1 MFQIPRE
8 LSVVTYLRHSSDW
21 RELWAEMSK
30 AYRIETLCDTK
41 VSPKQSQRLISILP
55 GVSGAYRTSQ
65 RRIGVPPPGEI
76 FDL

>member
-30 AYRIETLCDTK
+30 AYRMKRYATRKFRQNNFNDLFQSYPA
-41 VSPKQSQRLISILP
+41 SPALT
-55 GVSGAYRTSQ
+55 GHHNG
-65 RRIGVPPPGEI
+65 G
-76 FDL
+76 